1 MDHPSWY
8 RKARIAGVVTAIPG
22 YLIMCAMYP
31 VITSDPRPGEPRSQP
46 DWFPTVFIGTVFL
59 ITAGTILVLA
69 PLVHRLPETL
79 KRLCQD
85 GLSSAPERAR
95 RR

>member
-8 RKARIAGVVTAIPG
+8 RKARIAGVVTAAPG

-31 VITSDPRPGEPRSQP
+31 VIASDPLPGQPKIQP
-46 DWFPTVFIGTVFL
+46 DWFPTVFIGTMFL

-85 GLSSAPERAR
+85 GLPSAAQRAR

>member
-8 RKARIAGVVTAIPG
+8 RKARIAGVVTAAPG
-22 YLIMCAMYP
+22 YLIMGAMYP
-31 VITSDPRPGEPRSQP
+31 VIASDPHPGQPKIQP
-46 DWFPTVFIGTVFL
+46 DWFPTVFIGSIFL

-79 KRLCQD
+79 KRLCED
-85 GLSSAPERAR
+85 GLPSAAERAR

>member
-8 RKARIAGVVTAIPG
+8 RRARIAGIVTAVPG
-22 YLIMCAMYP
+22 YLIMCAIYP
-31 VITSDPRPGEPRSQP
+31 TMAGDPRPGEPRTEP
-46 DWFPTVFIGTVFL
+46 DWFPTVFIGALFL

-79 KRLCQD
+79 RRLCQG
-85 GLSSAPERAR
+85 GLPSAAERAR

>member
-8 RKARIAGVVTAIPG
+8 RKARIAGVLTAAPG
-22 YLIMCAMYP
+22 YLLMFALYP
-31 VITSDPRPGEPRSQP
+31 VIASDPRPGEAKIEP
-46 DWFPTVFIGTVFL
+46 DWFPTVFIGTMFL

-85 GLSSAPERAR
+85 GLPSAAERAR

>member
-1 MDHPSWY
+1 M
-8 RKARIAGVVTAIPG
+8 
-22 YLIMCAMYP
+22 
-31 VITSDPRPGEPRSQP
+31 
-46 DWFPTVFIGTVFL
+46 FL

-79 KRLCQD
+79 KRLCQG
-85 GLSSAPERAR
+85 GLPSAAERAR